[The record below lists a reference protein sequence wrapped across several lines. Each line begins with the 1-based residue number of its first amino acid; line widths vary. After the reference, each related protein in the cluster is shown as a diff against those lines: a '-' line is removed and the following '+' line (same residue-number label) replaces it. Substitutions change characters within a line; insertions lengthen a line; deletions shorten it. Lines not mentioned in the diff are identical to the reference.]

1 MLAAAPPIVACMSTT
16 STRLL
21 DEARISFSTLAR
33 REGVHLS
40 TVWRWA
46 LRGVHGHRLEC
57 VSIGQRRYTSEEAYR
72 RWVALCSGERVRTET
87 PRQRERA
94 IDRAERRATELGV

>member
-1 MLAAAPPIVACMSTT
+1 MTADLFAEP
-16 STRLL
+16 
-21 DEARISFSTLAR
+21 RISFSALAR

-46 LRGVHGHRLEC
+46 LRGCRGYRLESFN
-57 VSIGQRRYTSEEAYR
+57 VGAKKFTTLPAYE
-72 RWVALCSGERVRTET
+72 RWLCAINGEPLRAET

-94 IDRAERRATELGV
+94 IDRAEKEAARLGV